1 MPDVRLGLGF
11 DVHPAELGRPLRLGG
26 VEIPDAPRGPVKLD
40 ARGSPIQ
47 NIYVRK
53 VEKKDGELWNT
64 VIHTFPAVSQF
75 WKYKPEEFLKQP
87 VYNRNYPACK
97 YC

>member
-1 MPDVRLGLGF
+1 VG
-11 DVHPAELGRPLRLGG
+11 GRVEDREKFMAAFRT

-40 ARGSPIQ
+40 AWGNPIQ

-53 VEKKDGELWNT
+53 VERRNGELQNT

-75 WKYKPEEFLKQP
+75 WTYRPEEYLKLP
-87 VYNRNYPACK
+87 VYSRDYPPCRF
-97 YC
+97 C